1 LREENDMPVRRRL
14 ALIAL
19 LSGAAVLT
27 GCSSAHVP
35 EVEEVATTFEDTSAD
50 AEARCDLLA
59 PVTRTA
65 FEQSESAP
73 CSEAIGDLP
82 LQGGDVESVEIWGGD
97 AQVTLA
103 GDTVFLTETS
113 VGWRVTA
120 AACRP
125 QAEAPYDCEV
135 DGP

>member
-1 LREENDMPVRRRL
+1 VAIAAGIA
-14 ALIAL
+14 ALP
-19 LSGAAVLT
+19 
-27 GCSSAHVP
+27 GCSSAHAP
-35 EVEEVATTFEDTSAD
+35 EVERVATAFEDTSGD

-59 PVTRTA
+59 PATRAA

-73 CSEAIGDLP
+73 CGEAIGDLP
-82 LQGGDVESVEIWGGD
+82 LQGGDVESVEIWGGA
-97 AQVTLA
+97 AQVRLA

-113 VGWRVTA
+113 AGWRITA